1 MRITI
6 DVPKALCQRLKAKAA
21 REQRSIEEVV
31 ARIVV
36 STLRSRRPEEGY
48 CVTLPL
54 IASRRPSSLKIDNNK
69 IYSLI
74 SFP

>member
-6 DVPKALCQRLKAKAA
+6 DVPKALCQRLEAKAA
-21 REQRSIEEVV
+21 REKRSIEEVI

-36 STLRSRRPEEGY
+36 SRIRSRRTEKG
-48 CVTLPL
+48 CRVTLPL